1 MPETAIISA
10 VFDIFIQ
17 NCSALNCSDFSLF
30 YDTESR
36 FSALFIISCKKV
48 RNLTEHR
55 YNTCPYSIN
64 KAACKTG
71 CQQHC
76 QNRYHY
82 YICLR
87 ESCHLK
93 QKSSNSNQNACED
106 NIKRLY
112 IILLLCI
119 TLVHYFLMC
128 LILSALSSRFFRCSF
143 IENSLLNGLKK

>member
-10 VFDIFIQ
+10 VSGIFIQ

-36 FSALFIISCKKV
+36 FSALFIISCKKL

-55 YNTCPYSIN
+55 YNTGSDSIN

-71 CQQHC
+71 CQQYC
-76 QNRYHY
+76 QNIYHH

-93 QKSSNSNQNACED
+93 QKSSNGNQNAYKSQ
-106 NIKRLY
+106 NKKVIHNTSIVHNLG
-112 IILLLCI
+112 ILLFN
-119 TLVHYFLMC
+119 VFD
-128 LILSALSSRFFRCSF
+128 SLSSLQQILQVFVH
-143 IENSLLNGLKK
+143 

>member
-93 QKSSNSNQNACED
+93 QKSSNSNQNAYKYQ
-106 NIKRLY
+106 NKKVIQNTSIVHNLG
-112 IILLLCI
+112 ILL
-119 TLVHYFLMC
+119 FNMFD
-128 LILSALSSRFFRCSF
+128 SLSSLQQILQVFVH
-143 IENSLLNGLKK
+143 

>member
-10 VFDIFIQ
+10 VSGIFIQ
-17 NCSALNCSDFSLF
+17 NCSALNCSDFFLF

-55 YNTCPYSIN
+55 YNTYPYSIN

-76 QNRYHY
+76 QNIYHH

-93 QKSSNSNQNACED
+93 QKSSNSNQNAYKYQ
-106 NIKRLY
+106 NKKAIHNTSIMHNLG
-112 IILLLCI
+112 ILL
-119 TLVHYFLMC
+119 FNMFD
-128 LILSALSSRFFRCSF
+128 SLSSLQQILQVFVH
-143 IENSLLNGLKK
+143 

>member
-10 VFDIFIQ
+10 VSGIFIQ

-76 QNRYHY
+76 QNIYHH

-93 QKSSNSNQNACED
+93 QKSSNSNQNAYKSQNKEAIH
-106 NIKRLY
+106 NTSIMHNLG
-112 IILLLCI
+112 ILL
-119 TLVHYFLMC
+119 FNMFDF
-128 LILSALSSRFFRCSF
+128 LSSLQQILQVFVH
-143 IENSLLNGLKK
+143 

>member
-1 MPETAIISA
+1 MPETEIISA
-10 VFDIFIQ
+10 VSGIFIQ

-55 YNTCPYSIN
+55 YNTGSDSIN

-71 CQQHC
+71 CQHYC
-76 QNRYHY
+76 QNIYHH

-93 QKSSNSNQNACED
+93 RKSSNSNQNAYKYQ
-106 NIKRLY
+106 NKKAIHNTSIMHNLG
-112 IILLLCI
+112 ILL
-119 TLVHYFLMC
+119 FNMFD
-128 LILSALSSRFFRCSF
+128 SLSSLQQILQVFVH
-143 IENSLLNGLKK
+143 

>member
-1 MPETAIISA
+1 MPETEIISA
-10 VFDIFIQ
+10 VSGIFIQ

-76 QNRYHY
+76 QNIYHY

-93 QKSSNSNQNACED
+93 QKSSNSNQNAYKYQ
-106 NIKRLY
+106 NKKAIHNTSIMYSLGT
-112 IILLLCI
+112 LLFN
-119 TLVHYFLMC
+119 VFD
-128 LILSALSSRFFRCSF
+128 SLSSLQQILQVFVH
-143 IENSLLNGLKK
+143 

>member
-10 VFDIFIQ
+10 VSGIFIQ

-36 FSALFIISCKKV
+36 FSALFIISCKKL

-55 YNTCPYSIN
+55 YNTGSDSIN
-64 KAACKTG
+64 KAACKSG

-93 QKSSNSNQNACED
+93 QKSSNSNQSAYKSQNKEAIH
-106 NIKRLY
+106 NTSIMYSLGT
-112 IILLLCI
+112 LLFN
-119 TLVHYFLMC
+119 VFD
-128 LILSALSSRFFRCSF
+128 SLSSLQQILQVFVH
-143 IENSLLNGLKK
+143 

>member
-10 VFDIFIQ
+10 VSGIFIQ

-71 CQQHC
+71 CQQYC
-76 QNRYHY
+76 QNIYHH

-93 QKSSNSNQNACED
+93 RKSSSSNQSAYKSQNKEAIH
-106 NIKRLY
+106 NTSIMHKLG
-112 IILLLCI
+112 ILLFN
-119 TLVHYFLMC
+119 VFD
-128 LILSALSSRFFRCSF
+128 SLSSLQQILQVFVH
-143 IENSLLNGLKK
+143 

>member
-10 VFDIFIQ
+10 VSGIFIQ

-64 KAACKTG
+64 KAACKIG

-76 QNRYHY
+76 RNIYHH

-87 ESCHLK
+87 ESYHLK
-93 QKSSNSNQNACED
+93 QKSSNSNQSAYKPQNKEVIQ
-106 NIKRLY
+106 NTSIVHNLG
-112 IILLLCI
+112 ILLFN
-119 TLVHYFLMC
+119 VFD
-128 LILSALSSRFFRCSF
+128 SLSSLQQILQVFVH
-143 IENSLLNGLKK
+143 

>member
-64 KAACKTG
+64 KATCKTG

-93 QKSSNSNQNACED
+93 QKSSNGNQNAYKSQNKKVIQ
-106 NIKRLY
+106 NISTLHNLS
-112 IILLLCI
+112 ILLFN
-119 TLVHYFLMC
+119 VFD
-128 LILSALSSRFFRCSF
+128 SLSSLQQILQVFVH
-143 IENSLLNGLKK
+143 

>member
-10 VFDIFIQ
+10 VSGIFIQ

-36 FSALFIISCKKV
+36 FSALFIISCKKL

-55 YNTCPYSIN
+55 YNTGSDSIN

-71 CQQHC
+71 CQQYC
-76 QNRYHY
+76 QNIYHH

-93 QKSSNSNQNACED
+93 QKSSNSNQNAYKSQNKEAIH
-106 NIKRLY
+106 NTSIMYSLGT
-112 IILLLCI
+112 LLFN
-119 TLVHYFLMC
+119 VFD
-128 LILSALSSRFFRCSF
+128 SLSSLQQ
-143 IENSLLNGLKK
+143 IL

>member
-10 VFDIFIQ
+10 VSGIFIQ

-64 KAACKTG
+64 KTACKTG

-76 QNRYHY
+76 QNIYHY

-93 QKSSNSNQNACED
+93 QKSSNSNQSAYKSQNKHAIH
-106 NIKRLY
+106 NTSIMHNLGT
-112 IILLLCI
+112 LLFN
-119 TLVHYFLMC
+119 VFD
-128 LILSALSSRFFRCSF
+128 SLSSLQQILQVFVH
-143 IENSLLNGLKK
+143 

>member
-10 VFDIFIQ
+10 VSGIFIQ

-36 FSALFIISCKKV
+36 FSALFIISCKKL

-55 YNTCPYSIN
+55 YNTGSDSIN

-76 QNRYHY
+76 QNIYHH

-93 QKSSNSNQNACED
+93 QKSSNSNQNAYKSQNKEAIH
-106 NIKRLY
+106 NTSIMYSLGT
-112 IILLLCI
+112 LLFN
-119 TLVHYFLMC
+119 VFD
-128 LILSALSSRFFRCSF
+128 SLSSLQQILQVFVH
-143 IENSLLNGLKK
+143 

>member
-10 VFDIFIQ
+10 VSGIFIQ
-17 NCSALNCSDFSLF
+17 NCSALNCSDFLCFMIQKAVFQHFLSF
-30 YDTESR
+30 P
-36 FSALFIISCKKV
+36 AKKV

-64 KAACKTG
+64 KTACKTG

-93 QKSSNSNQNACED
+93 QKSSNSNQKAYKYQNKKVIH
-106 NIKRLY
+106 NTSITHNLG
-112 IILLLCI
+112 ILLFN
-119 TLVHYFLMC
+119 VFD
-128 LILSALSSRFFRCSF
+128 SLSSLQQILQVFVH
-143 IENSLLNGLKK
+143 

>member
-10 VFDIFIQ
+10 VSGIFIQ

-64 KAACKTG
+64 KATCKTG

-76 QNRYHY
+76 QNIYHH

-93 QKSSNSNQNACED
+93 QKSSNSNQNAYKSQNKEVIQ
-106 NIKRLY
+106 NISIVHNLG
-112 IILLLCI
+112 ILL
-119 TLVHYFLMC
+119 FNMFD
-128 LILSALSSRFFRCSF
+128 SLSSLQQILQVFVH
-143 IENSLLNGLKK
+143 

>member
-10 VFDIFIQ
+10 VSDIFIQ

-36 FSALFIISCKKV
+36 FSALFIISCKKL

-55 YNTCPYSIN
+55 YNTGSDSIN

-71 CQQHC
+71 CQQYC
-76 QNRYHY
+76 QNIYHH

-93 QKSSNSNQNACED
+93 RKSSNGNQNAYKSQ
-106 NIKRLY
+106 NKKVIHNTSIVHNLG
-112 IILLLCI
+112 ILL
-119 TLVHYFLMC
+119 FNMFD
-128 LILSALSSRFFRCSF
+128 SLSSLQQILQVFVH
-143 IENSLLNGLKK
+143 

>member
-1 MPETAIISA
+1 MIFLCFMIQKA
-10 VFDIFIQ
+10 VFQHFL
-17 NCSALNCSDFSLF
+17 SFPA
-30 YDTESR
+30 
-36 FSALFIISCKKV
+36 KKV

-64 KAACKTG
+64 KTACKTG

>member
-10 VFDIFIQ
+10 VSDIFIQ

-36 FSALFIISCKKV
+36 FSALFIISCKKL

-55 YNTCPYSIN
+55 YNTGSDSIN

-71 CQQHC
+71 CQQYC
-76 QNRYHY
+76 QNIYHH

-93 QKSSNSNQNACED
+93 QKSSNGNQNAYKSQ
-106 NIKRLY
+106 NKKVIHNTSIVHNLG
-112 IILLLCI
+112 ILLFNVFDSLI
-119 TLVHYFLMC
+119 SLQQILQVFVH
-128 LILSALSSRFFRCSF
+128 
-143 IENSLLNGLKK
+143 

>member
-10 VFDIFIQ
+10 VSGIFIQ

-64 KAACKTG
+64 KTACKIG

-76 QNRYHY
+76 QNIYHH

-93 QKSSNSNQNACED
+93 QKSSNGNQSAYKSQNKEVIQ
-106 NIKRLY
+106 NTSIVHNLG
-112 IILLLCI
+112 ILLFN
-119 TLVHYFLMC
+119 VFD
-128 LILSALSSRFFRCSF
+128 SLSSLQQILQVFVH
-143 IENSLLNGLKK
+143 

>member
-10 VFDIFIQ
+10 VSGIFIQ

-64 KAACKTG
+64 KTACKTG

-76 QNRYHY
+76 HNRYHY
-82 YICLR
+82 YVCLR

-93 QKSSNSNQNACED
+93 QKSSSSNQSAYKSQNKEAIH
-106 NIKRLY
+106 NTSIMYNLGT
-112 IILLLCI
+112 LLFN
-119 TLVHYFLMC
+119 VFD
-128 LILSALSSRFFRCSF
+128 SLSSLQQILQVFVH
-143 IENSLLNGLKK
+143 